1 MEWRR
6 SDLTCLV
13 PPKNAHTQTE
23 ISLCTYIGQ
32 SESARETGR
41 LFCMCTGDLQPSVHV
56 RKKNVSCTKAHLA
69 DSIVCACTSG
79 LRPLVHMHNLATH
92 NLDLCV
98 WTGRATTTQIMS
110 MQKLHLAG
118 VAPSISTCVVGIGR
132 SEYFELLCH
141 RMDWQALGGTTMPY
155 SAFTDANFQVED
167 TCLFD
172 IQA

>member
-1 MEWRR
+1 MHTRKQR
-6 SDLTCLV
+6 FPYAPTSDKVKVHGRPDGYSACAPETCNQV
-13 PPKNAHTQTE
+13 
-23 ISLCTYIGQ
+23 
-32 SESARETGR
+32 
-41 LFCMCTGDLQPSVHV
+41 CMCARNMCPAQ
-56 RKKNVSCTKAHLA
+56 KAHLA

-141 RMDWQALGGTTMPY
+141 RMDWQALGGTTMQY
-155 SAFTDANFQVED
+155 SAFTDANLQVED
-167 TCLFD
+167 MCLFD